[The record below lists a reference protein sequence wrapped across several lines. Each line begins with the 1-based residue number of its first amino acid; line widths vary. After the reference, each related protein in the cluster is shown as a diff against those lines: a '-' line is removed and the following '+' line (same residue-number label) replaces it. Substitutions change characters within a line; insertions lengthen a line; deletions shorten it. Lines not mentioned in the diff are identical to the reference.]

1 VSISL
6 EKKRLVLKLQAEAQ
20 MPTDFGIFIMKAY
33 SSKPLDPM
41 PHFALLSENLDVD
54 NVVNVRI
61 HSECITGDVFS
72 SNRCECG
79 DQLHFS
85 MNYVGQNSGIII
97 YLRQEGRG
105 IGIINKLH
113 AYIHQDKGLDTAQAN
128 LALGLE
134 IDAREYD
141 DAVTILQSLGVSK
154 INLITNNPDKIRALD
169 DAGIEVMSRIPVI
182 IEPKEAN
189 AEYLES
195 KKTLFGHLL

>member
-1 VSISL
+1 LSLSL
-6 EKKRLVLKLQAEAQ
+6 ENKKRVLKLQAEAQ
-20 MPTDFGIFIMKAY
+20 MPTDFGLFVMKAY
-33 SSKPLDPM
+33 SSKHLDPM
-41 PHFALLSENLDVD
+41 PHFALTTENLDLTAAI
-54 NVVNVRI
+54 NVRI

-79 DQLHFS
+79 DQLRFS
-85 MNYVGQNSGIII
+85 MNYIGHNGGVII

-113 AYIHQDKGLDTAQAN
+113 AYIHQDQGLDTAQAN

-141 DAVTILQSLGVSK
+141 DAVTILQSLGISK

-169 DAGIEVMSRIPVI
+169 DAGIEVVSRIPVI